1 MGVCR
6 GGCGC
11 LSVVGELTGAGGEIR
26 VPHAVQLYALGV
38 VALEPLE
45 ADLRQ
50 PPVQRV
56 PPIPQRQGVT
66 VTVDLVGAQLAGKH
80 AAERTVALLSY
91 RPFNNLRR
99 TKQIRPAAAGLDLA
113 DQICCVTVRKISS
126 RPDPERQ
133 TFNG

>member
-1 MGVCR
+1 M
-6 GGCGC
+6 
-11 LSVVGELTGAGGEIR
+11 SVVGELTGAGGEIR

-45 ADLRQ
+45 VDLRQ

-80 AAERTVALLSY
+80 AAERTGLMGCGPFKLS
-91 RPFNNLRR
+91 PF
-99 TKQIRPAAAGLDLA
+99 
-113 DQICCVTVRKISS
+113 
-126 RPDPERQ
+126 
-133 TFNG
+133 